1 MEAAPARSLGR
12 CGVATNGFTYIGG
25 NHADLVADLLDHP
38 PSMVGADAH
47 FHHDSAGGL
56 PGEEPEQLRARDLL
70 AQHGLATVR
79 GPVQLEVRLRDV
91 DANDADHLAYGSFFR
106 GANAPC
112 VRSPHPAQVDTGC
125 RGASTPSGRA
135 KRWLGGLTTDKAARA
150 VQIRCRSVHSSVRN
164 RSRPRRAPDS
174 RFRTVDNPGR
184 GGGGR
189 QVRERAAELRQGNA
203 HVESDKAT
211 GARGARD
218 GAGQHPTLQAVR
230 RQSGLA
236 AVARGHRFPAGLRRQ
251 RAKGARAACRDIAGA
266 LFRPIGDSIRWPGYL
281 PKRPDTS

>member
-1 MEAAPARSLGR
+1 
-12 CGVATNGFTYIGG
+12 
-25 NHADLVADLLDHP
+25 
-38 PSMVGADAH
+38 MVGADAH

-91 DANDADHLAYGSFFR
+91 DA
-106 GANAPC
+106 
-112 VRSPHPAQVDTGC
+112 C

-218 GAGQHPTLQAVR
+218 GAGQHPILQAVR

-266 LFRPIGDSIRWPGYL
+266 LFRPIGDGIRWPGYL